1 MNSNNNYGFTLLEV
15 LLALSILSLVLLI
28 SNYSLKQL
36 TNSKINLDKKLEF
49 VKRTDLFFSHLEKN
63 CKNLSNRTFQ
73 KKEVI
78 VISDNFT
85 IYSSILDPYRGR
97 KNIKTNLVHK
107 DKTIYLRTVRDL
119 NLNKNTFTNYIKV
132 IENIDKVGFKF
143 FFSNSGWTEYYFL
156 KNQDNNLAINPYQLK
171 AIKILL
177 QSPDFK
183 KPFMKIL
190 KCSVI

>member
-1 MNSNNNYGFTLLEV
+1 MSSNNNYGFTLLEV

-49 VKRTDLFFSHLEKN
+49 VKRTDLFFSHLGKN

-78 VISDNFT
+78 VISNNFT
-85 IYSSILDPYRGR
+85 LYSSILDSFRGR
-97 KNIKTNLVHK
+97 TNIKTNLMHK
-107 DKTIYLRTVRDL
+107 DKTIYLQTVKDL
-119 NLNKNTFTNYIKV
+119 NLNKNTSANYIKV
-132 IENIDKVGFKF
+132 IENIDKIGFKF
-143 FFSNSGWTEYYFL
+143 FFSNSGWTDYYFL

-177 QSPDFK
+177 QPSDFK

>member
-1 MNSNNNYGFTLLEV
+1 MKSNNYGFTLLEV

-36 TNSKINLDKKLEF
+36 TNSKITLDKKLEF
-49 VKRTDLFFSHLEKN
+49 VKRTDLFFSQLEKN
-63 CKNLSNRTFQ
+63 CKNLSSRTFQ
-73 KKEVI
+73 KKEI
-78 VISDNFT
+78 IEISNHLT
-85 IYSSILDPYRGR
+85 LYSSILDPYRGR
-97 KNIKTNLVHK
+97 TNIKTSLRHK
-107 DKTIYLRTVRDL
+107 NKTIYLQTTKDL
-119 NLNKNTFTNYIKV
+119 TLIESTTENFIKV
-132 IENIDKVGFKF
+132 VENVDKIGFKF
-143 FFSNSGWTEYYFL
+143 FFTNTGWTEYFFL

-183 KPFMKIL
+183 KPLTKIL

>member
-1 MNSNNNYGFTLLEV
+1 MKSNNYGFTLLEV

-49 VKRTDLFFSHLEKN
+49 IKRTDLFFSHLEKN

-73 KKEVI
+73 KKEI
-78 VISDNFT
+78 IEISNNFT
-85 IYSSILDPYRGR
+85 LYSSILDPFRGR
-97 KNIKTNLVHK
+97 TNIKTSLMHK
-107 DKTIYLRTVRDL
+107 NKTIYLQTVKDL
-119 NLNKNTFTNYIKV
+119 NLNKNTSENFIKI
-132 IENIDKVGFKF
+132 IENIDKIGSN

-156 KNQDNNLAINPYQLK
+156 ENQDNNLAINPYQLK

>member
-1 MNSNNNYGFTLLEV
+1 MKSNNYGFTLLEV

-36 TNSKINLDKKLEF
+36 TNSKITLDKKLEF
-49 VKRTDLFFSHLEKN
+49 VKRTDLFFSQLEKN
-63 CKNLSNRTFQ
+63 CKNLSSRTFQ
-73 KKEVI
+73 KKEI
-78 VISDNFT
+78 IEISNHLT
-85 IYSSILDPYRGR
+85 LYSSILDPYRGR
-97 KNIKTNLVHK
+97 TNIKTSLRHK
-107 DKTIYLRTVRDL
+107 NKTIYLQTTKDL
-119 NLNKNTFTNYIKV
+119 TLIESTTENFIKV
-132 IENIDKVGFKF
+132 VENVDKIGFKF
-143 FFSNSGWTEYYFL
+143 FFTNSGWTEYFFL

-183 KPFMKIL
+183 KPLTKIL

>member
-1 MNSNNNYGFTLLEV
+1 MKSNNYGFTLLEV

-36 TNSKINLDKKLEF
+36 TNSKITLDKKLEF

-63 CKNLSNRTFQ
+63 CKNLSSRTFQ
-73 KKEVI
+73 KKKIIE
-78 VISDNFT
+78 ISNHLT
-85 IYSSILDPYRGR
+85 LYSSILDPYRGR
-97 KNIKTNLVHK
+97 TNIKTSLRHK
-107 DKTIYLRTVRDL
+107 NKTIYLQTTKDL
-119 NLNKNTFTNYIKV
+119 TLIESTTENFIKV
-132 IENIDKVGFKF
+132 VKNVDKIGFKF
-143 FFSNSGWTEYYFL
+143 FFTNSGWTEYFFL

-183 KPFMKIL
+183 KPLTKIL

>member
-1 MNSNNNYGFTLLEV
+1 MSSNNNYGFTLLEV

-49 VKRTDLFFSHLEKN
+49 VKRTDLFFSHLGKN

-78 VISDNFT
+78 VISNNFT
-85 IYSSILDPYRGR
+85 LYSSILDSFRGR
-97 KNIKTNLVHK
+97 TNIKTNLMLK
-107 DKTIYLRTVRDL
+107 DKTIYLQTVKDL
-119 NLNKNTFTNYIKV
+119 NLNKNISTNYIKV
-132 IENIDKVGFKF
+132 IENIDKIGFKF

>member
-1 MNSNNNYGFTLLEV
+1 MKSNNNYGFTLLEV

-49 VKRTDLFFSHLEKN
+49 VKRADLFFSHLEKN

-73 KKEVI
+73 KKEI
-78 VISDNFT
+78 IEISNNFT
-85 IYSSILDPYRGR
+85 IYSSIMDSFRGR
-97 KNIKTNLVHK
+97 TNIKTSLLYKNK
-107 DKTIYLRTVRDL
+107 SIYLQTVKDF
-119 NLNKNTFTNYIKV
+119 NLDKNKFANYIKI
-132 IENIDKVGFKF
+132 IENIENIGVKF
-143 FFSNSGWTEYYFL
+143 FLSNSGWTEYFFL
-156 KNQDNNLAINPYQLK
+156 KNQDNSLVINTYQLK

-177 QSPDFK
+177 QSTDFK

>member
-1 MNSNNNYGFTLLEV
+1 MKSNNYGFTLLEV

-49 VKRTDLFFSHLEKN
+49 VKRTDLFFSHLGKN

-73 KKEVI
+73 KKEI
-78 VISDNFT
+78 IEISDNFT
-85 IYSSILDPYRGR
+85 LYSSVLDSFRGR
-97 KNIKTNLVHK
+97 TNIKTSLMHNG
-107 DKTIYLRTVRDL
+107 KTIYLQTIKDL
-119 NLNKNTFTNYIKV
+119 NLNKNTSANHIKI
-132 IENIDKVGFKF
+132 IENIDKIGFKF
-143 FFSNSGWTEYYFL
+143 FFSNSGWTDYFYL
-156 KNQDNNLAINPYQLK
+156 NNQDNSLVINPYQLK

-177 QSPDFK
+177 QPTDFK

-190 KCSVI
+190 KCSLI

>member
-1 MNSNNNYGFTLLEV
+1 MSSNNNYGFTLLEV

-49 VKRTDLFFSHLEKN
+49 VKRTDLFFSHLGKN

-78 VISDNFT
+78 VISNNFT
-85 IYSSILDPYRGR
+85 LYSSILDSFRGR
-97 KNIKTNLVHK
+97 TNIKTNLMHK
-107 DKTIYLRTVRDL
+107 DKTIYLQTVKDL
-119 NLNKNTFTNYIKV
+119 NLNKNTSANYIKV
-132 IENIDKVGFKF
+132 IENIDKIGFKF
-143 FFSNSGWTEYYFL
+143 FFSNSGWTDYYFL
-156 KNQDNNLAINPYQLK
+156 KNQDNNLVINPYQLK